1 MMPLLKE
8 LGVKD
13 SKAMKDPEIC
23 RIAEKIMPLVPHSV
37 LLCPNPKYNELQKR
51 GMNQGQ
57 MKALLHNRAIENVL
71 KKLAPIKPEAILID
85 QFAEKIRII
94 VI

>member
-1 MMPLLKE
+1 
-8 LGVKD
+8 
-13 SKAMKDPEIC
+13 
-23 RIAEKIMPLVPHSV
+23 EKIMPLVPHSV

-71 KKLAPIKPEAILID
+71 KKLAPVKPEAILID
-85 QFAEKIRII
+85 QFAEKNTYYRYLAKEPSIIRED
-94 VI
+94 V